1 LNGQLALDGYSCK
14 GNLVRQFKTNPFH
27 TSKKSVI
34 REKKPSGNL
43 TEKVEVKNHLSF
55 HGNIIK

>member
-1 LNGQLALDGYSCK
+1 
-14 GNLVRQFKTNPFH
+14 VRQFKTNPFH